1 MMEDCDICFL
11 KYQYTSMTGLQCG
24 HRFCKSCWIEYLTT
38 KIMEEGLCKSIA
50 CAAHG
55 CDILVD
61 DVTVMNLLTEPRVRT
76 KYQQLITNSF
86 VECNRLLRWCPSA
99 DCSYAVKVQYVDAR
113 PVECKCGHVFCF
125 ECGEQ
130 WHDPV
135 QCRLLRK
142 WIKKCDDD
150 SETSNWIAANTK
162 ECPKCNVT
170 IEKDG
175 GCNHMV
181 SASFLQLVQ
190 LETFPHSSSGLQK
203 PTLQARLLLGVPRI
217 LGASWKL
224 MVQLQPLRW
233 RRSSCGTWCAGKV
246 KIIFS

>member
-1 MMEDCDICFL
+1 MQM
-11 KYQYTSMTGLQCG
+11 MTGLECG
-24 HRFCKSCWIEYLTT
+24 HRFCTQCWQEYLTT
-38 KIMEEGLCKSIA
+38 KIVEEGLGQSIA

-61 DVTVMNLLTEPRVRT
+61 DVTVMRLVQDSRVRL
-76 KYQQLITNSF
+76 KYQHLITNSF

-99 DCSYAVKVQYVDAR
+99 DCTYAIRVQYVDPR
-113 PVECKCGHVFCF
+113 PVVCKCNHVFCF
-125 ECGEQ
+125 ECGEN

-135 QCRLLRK
+135 QCKLLKK

-181 SASFLQLVQ
+181 S
-190 LETFPHSSSGLQK
+190 T
-203 PTLQARLLLGVPRI
+203 
-217 LGASWKL
+217 
-224 MVQLQPLRW
+224 
-233 RRSSCGTWCAGKV
+233 
-246 KIIFS
+246 

>member
-181 SASFLQLVQ
+181 SC
-190 LETFPHSSSGLQK
+190 
-203 PTLQARLLLGVPRI
+203 
-217 LGASWKL
+217 
-224 MVQLQPLRW
+224 
-233 RRSSCGTWCAGKV
+233 RRR
-246 KIIFS
+246 

>member
-1 MMEDCDICFL
+1 M
-11 KYQYTSMTGLQCG
+11 MTGLECG
-24 HRFCKSCWIEYLTT
+24 HKFCTQCWSEYLTT
-38 KIMEEGLCKSIA
+38 KIMEEGLGQSIS

-55 CDILVD
+55 CDIIVD
-61 DVTVMNLLTEPRVRT
+61 DVTVMKLVTDSRVKL
-76 KYQQLITNSF
+76 KYQHLITNSF

-99 DCSYAVKVQYVDAR
+99 DCTYAVKVIYAEAR
-113 PVECKCGHVFCF
+113 PVICKCGHIFCF
-125 ECGEQ
+125 ECGEN

-135 QCRLLRK
+135 LCRYLKK

-181 SASFLQLVQ
+181 
-190 LETFPHSSSGLQK
+190 
-203 PTLQARLLLGVPRI
+203 
-217 LGASWKL
+217 
-224 MVQLQPLRW
+224 
-233 RRSSCGTWCAGKV
+233 
-246 KIIFS
+246 

>member
-11 KYQYTSMTGLQCG
+11 KYQFTSMTGLQCG
-24 HRFCKSCWIEYLTT
+24 HRFCKACWIEYLTT

-61 DVTVMNLLTEPRVRT
+61 DVTVMSLLTEPRVRT

-181 SASFLQLVQ
+181 SSYSF
-190 LETFPHSSSGLQK
+190 
-203 PTLQARLLLGVPRI
+203 
-217 LGASWKL
+217 
-224 MVQLQPLRW
+224 
-233 RRSSCGTWCAGKV
+233 
-246 KIIFS
+246 

>member
-1 MMEDCDICFL
+1 
-11 KYQYTSMTGLQCG
+11 MTGLECG
-24 HRFCKSCWIEYLTT
+24 HRFCLVCWREYLTT
-38 KIMEEGLCKSIA
+38 KIVTEGLGQSIS

-61 DVTVMNLLTEPRVRT
+61 DVTVTKLVDPRVKV

-86 VECNRLLRWCPSA
+86 VECNQLLRWCPSV
-99 DCSYAVKVQYVDAR
+99 DCTNAIKVSYGDAR
-113 PVECKCGHVFCF
+113 PVSCKCGHVFCF
-125 ECGEQ
+125 ACGEN

-135 QCRLLRK
+135 KCCWLKK

-181 SASFLQLVQ
+181 CKNQNCKHDFCWVCLGSWEPHGSSWYNCNRYDEDEAKAARDAQEKLRSSLARCVFSKFAFKFFLIINN
-190 LETFPHSSSGLQK
+190 FK
-203 PTLQARLLLGVPRI
+203 LLLH
-217 LGASWKL
+217 
-224 MVQLQPLRW
+224 
-233 RRSSCGTWCAGKV
+233 
-246 KIIFS
+246 